1 MCLIYY
7 GYKYLLE
14 IKWGNL
20 YLLLKIKIYYTLT
33 FSMHVC
39 VLSFS
44 SHVQLFVT
52 PRTVACEAPLSIG
65 FSRQEYR
72 SGLPCPPPEDPSDP
86 RVKLASL
93 WHVLHRRWIL
103 YL

>member
-33 FSMHVC
+33 FSVC
-39 VLSFS
+39 VCS
-44 SHVQLFVT
+44 
-52 PRTVACEAPLSIG
+52 VAPVVSN
-65 FSRQEYR
+65 
-72 SGLPCPPPEDPSDP
+72 
-86 RVKLASL
+86 SL
-93 WHVLHRRWIL
+93 
-103 YL
+103 